1 MTISPTISHWLKQS
15 TWLSTGH
22 CVHRLKQS
30 RWLSTS
36 HCVHRLKQSR
46 WLRTGHCVHRL
57 KQSRWL
63 RTGHCG
69 GCWLRVAENRPLW
82 RPLATSGWEPATV
95 EAAGYE
101 WRPRMQARPS
111 ADKLKLV
118 VIVSDCW
125 WYIDGCE
132 LMALLQVFDPVF
144 SRDDKSTEVCSWS
157 RDVQQDSREAHL
169 TNAGMQFCPLFTRG
183 HHQIG
188 YVGGSRWAWSW

>member
-57 KQSRWL
+57 KQSTWL

-69 GCWLRVAENRPLW
+69 GRW
-82 RPLATSGWEPATV
+82 R
-95 EAAGYE
+95 YE
-101 WRPRMQARPS
+101 WRPRMQARLA

-118 VIVSDCW
+118 IVVSDRW